1 MFLISIKIKTASP
14 KAVDSFKLGKLV
26 YLVYTTKFPG
36 SQRSNLGIVYSK
48 TIKEAFLTEKKT
60 RE

>member
-1 MFLISIKIKTASP
+1 
-14 KAVDSFKLGKLV
+14 V
-26 YLVYTTKFPG
+26 YLVYTTKFPV
-36 SQRSNLGIVYSK
+36 SQHSNLNIVYGK